1 MCSISCF
8 PNTCG
13 VGGRKD
19 KWFLLIIQ
27 LYECLLSCSVVSNSL
42 QAPWTVAC
50 QAPLS
55 MRFSRQQYWS
65 GLPFPSPGLIIYIY
79 MYIQLTFIEYS
90 VHTILQQ
97 PSEVEVTFLYR

>member
-55 MRFSRQQYWS
+55 MRFSRQEYCS
-65 GLPFPSPGLIIYIY
+65 GLPFPSPGDL
-79 MYIQLTFIEYS
+79 
-90 VHTILQQ
+90 
-97 PSEVEVTFLYR
+97 PNPGVEPGSLESPALAGRFSTTSASWEAAV